1 MPSEVFNSVIPRVM
15 KGKIGLVTAAVALG
29 VALLALLAYRSNQ
42 QLREENRGL
51 RMEIERLAQAPEPS
65 QSNPQPGGVA
75 EHASRLPEDQF
86 TELLRLRGQVGVMRR
101 QLDQQTASARV
112 MRRLLDQQAA
122 SARQPAPSTVNREP
136 ESTPESVGA
145 SIAFL
150 DGEKAELQQKL
161 ETSEQLLATMN
172 VPREIAE
179 MDVGQVLNN
188 TNLSAYW
195 PYFEETRKRE
205 LAAALIKNVANAM
218 QELTNLLSNL
228 GAQ

>member
-51 RMEIERLAQAPEPS
+51 RMQIERLAQAPEPS
-65 QSNPQPGGVA
+65 QSYPQPGGVA

-122 SARQPAPSTVNREP
+122 SARQPAPSTVNSEP
-136 ESTPESVGA
+136 ESTVDEA
-145 SIAFL
+145 AIALL

-161 ETSEQLLATMN
+161 ETSEQLLQTMN

>member
-1 MPSEVFNSVIPRVM
+1 M

-42 QLREENRGL
+42 QLRAENRGL
-51 RMEIERLAQAPEPS
+51 RMQIERLAQTPEPS

-75 EHASRLPEDQF
+75 EHANRLPEDQF

-112 MRRLLDQQAA
+112 MRPLLDQQAA
-122 SARQPAPSTVNREP
+122 SARQPAPSTVNSEP
-136 ESTPESVGA
+136 ESTVDEA
-145 SIAFL
+145 AIAVL
-150 DGEKAELQQKL
+150 DGKKAELQQEL
-161 ETSEQLLATMN
+161 ETSEQLLQTMN

-179 MDVGQVLNN
+179 MDSAQVLKN

-205 LAAALIKNVANAM
+205 FAAAILKAVVDKIDS
-218 QELTNLLSNL
+218 LRGHTNESPNPVR
-228 GAQ
+228 

>member
-1 MPSEVFNSVIPRVM
+1 MPSEVFNPVIPRVM

-51 RMEIERLAQAPEPS
+51 RMRIERLAQALEPS

-75 EHASRLPEDQF
+75 ERASRLPEDQF

-122 SARQPAPSTVNREP
+122 SARQPAPSTVNSEP
-136 ESTPESVGA
+136 ESTSESVGA

>member
-1 MPSEVFNSVIPRVM
+1 M
-15 KGKIGLVTAAVALG
+15 KGKTGLVTAAVALG

-51 RMEIERLAQAPEPS
+51 RMQIERLAQAPEPS

-86 TELLRLRGQVGVMRR
+86 TELLQLRGQVGVMRR

-112 MRRLLDQQAA
+112 MRPLLDQQAA
-122 SARQPAPSTVNREP
+122 SARQPAPSTVNSEP
-136 ESTPESVGA
+136 EETVKSVEA
-145 SIAFL
+145 AIAWL

-161 ETSEQLLATMN
+161 ETSKQLLATMN

-179 MDVGQVLNN
+179 MDSAQVLKN

-205 LAAALIKNVANAM
+205 LAALLVTNIVNSM
-218 QELTNLLSNL
+218 QELTNRLSYIR
-228 GAQ
+228 AQ